1 LNENDKLGVAC
12 AQDGQCDDLFKQAF
26 MMAVTIGDV
35 REKAE
40 NLAKSAQDVL
50 LSIEAALRRSNL
62 RLDSVRRYRKA
73 GVHTLISE
81 K

>member
-1 LNENDKLGVAC
+1 
-12 AQDGQCDDLFKQAF
+12 

-40 NLAKSAQDVL
+40 SLAKSAQDVL
-50 LSIEAALRRSNL
+50 LNIEAALRRSNV
-62 RLDSVRRYRKA
+62 RLDAARRYRKA
-73 GVHTLISE
+73 GVHSPISE

>member
-1 LNENDKLGVAC
+1 MC
-12 AQDGQCDDLFKQAF
+12 AQDGQCDDLSKQAF

-40 NLAKSAQDVL
+40 NLAQSAQDVL
-50 LSIEAALRRSNL
+50 LNFEAALRRSNL
-62 RLDSVRRYRKA
+62 RLDAVRRYHKA
-73 GVHTLISE
+73 GVHTSISE